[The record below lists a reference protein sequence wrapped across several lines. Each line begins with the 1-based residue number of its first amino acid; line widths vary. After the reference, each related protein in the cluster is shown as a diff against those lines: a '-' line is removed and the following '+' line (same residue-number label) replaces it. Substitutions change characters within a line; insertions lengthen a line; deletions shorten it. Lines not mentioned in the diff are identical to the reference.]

1 MRLLYSQQENLH
13 NIGTL
18 IVYRFVSSGLLCTT
32 ILQLNFKCIM
42 LQRAF
47 SKNNGLLPKL
57 YFKRIELTVNV

>member
-18 IVYRFVSSGLLCTT
+18 IVYRFVNCGLLCNT

-57 YFKRIELTVNV
+57 CFKYIYINI